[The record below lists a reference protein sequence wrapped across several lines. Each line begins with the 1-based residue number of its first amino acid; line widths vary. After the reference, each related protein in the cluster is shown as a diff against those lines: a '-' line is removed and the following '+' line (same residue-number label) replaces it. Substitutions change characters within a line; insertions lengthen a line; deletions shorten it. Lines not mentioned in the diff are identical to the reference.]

1 MKGDEEMPMQLSE
14 RDEGLLRSILERY
27 LPDLRIELAN
37 TDDKEYRK
45 YLKERE
51 AFIKELLGRIR

>member
-1 MKGDEEMPMQLSE
+1 MPIQLTEHEQEM
-14 RDEGLLRSILERY
+14 LRSILERY
-27 LPDLRIELAN
+27 LPDLRIEVAN

-51 AFIKELLGRIR
+51 AFVKEFLGRIG

>member
-1 MKGDEEMPMQLSE
+1 MPTQLTEHDE
-14 RDEGLLRSILERY
+14 DLLRSILERY

-51 AFIKELLGRIR
+51 AFIKELLGKIR

>member
-1 MKGDEEMPMQLSE
+1 MPIQLTE
-14 RDEGLLRSILERY
+14 RDEQMLRSILERY
-27 LPDLRIELAN
+27 LPDLRIEVAN

-51 AFIKELLGRIR
+51 AFIKDLLGRLG

>member
-1 MKGDEEMPMQLSE
+1 MPIQLTEHEEQM
-14 RDEGLLRSILERY
+14 LRSILERY
-27 LPDLRIELAN
+27 LPDLRIEVAN

-51 AFIKELLGRIR
+51 AFIRELLGRLG